1 AAVQLGSSAG
11 AFKKTLERARDLL
24 RSRLARRG
32 LVLSAAVA
40 ALLSGN
46 GAQAAI
52 GPALVQGTA
61 QAALRFVT
69 GKGTAGGASAAAV
82 TLAEGALRAMHKSK
96 WATAL
101 LALMALTGLGTG
113 LGLWTYQLLRAES
126 PSAHAAAAGAGQLQP
141 PAVQPKEAAGQ
152 KTDQERLLGT

>member
-1 AAVQLGSSAG
+1 KAKTQADRRRARENRPPDQPAASTLDDLTWRELRGILHQELQCLPEQYRAALLLCYWEGKTRDEAAVQLGSSAG
-11 AFKKTLERARDLL
+11 AFKKTLERAPVVL

-82 TLAEGALRAMHKSK
+82 TLAEGALRAMH
-96 WATAL
+96 
-101 LALMALTGLGTG
+101 
-113 LGLWTYQLLRAES
+113 
-126 PSAHAAAAGAGQLQP
+126 
-141 PAVQPKEAAGQ
+141 
-152 KTDQERLLGT
+152 